1 VPIEG
6 PGREQLRTLAA
17 RLKEAGTEGQGFRR
31 ELMRQLDEA
40 AKPLARDIADPV
52 RLKPYMPDRYAGVLA
67 TDLSV
72 STQKLFAGPSP
83 RISIVAKGRV
93 HKRKVGIVEDGRLN
107 HPVFAQGPRRGA
119 RWISTEEYA
128 RKLGVP
134 VRFARGWTWVNGQT
148 DGMKPGFFS
157 DPCEKAA
164 PDIREH
170 VAEAMAETD
179 RKITGGR

>member
-1 VPIEG
+1 MPIEG

-31 ELMRQLDEA
+31 ELMRQLGEA
-40 AKPLARDIADPV
+40 AKPLARDIADPE
-52 RLKPYMPDRYAGVLA
+52 RLKPYMPDRYAAVLGG
-67 TDLSV
+67 DLSV
-72 STQKLFAGPSP
+72 GTQRLLAGPSP

-93 HKRKVGIVEDGRLN
+93 HARKVALIEDGVIN
-107 HPVFAQGPRRGA
+107 HPVFAQGPRRK
-119 RWISTEEYA
+119 WEWSS
-128 RKLGVP
+128 
-134 VRFARGWTWVNGQT
+134 GQT
-148 DGMKPGFFS
+148 GGMKPGFFS

-164 PDIREH
+164 PDIRAH